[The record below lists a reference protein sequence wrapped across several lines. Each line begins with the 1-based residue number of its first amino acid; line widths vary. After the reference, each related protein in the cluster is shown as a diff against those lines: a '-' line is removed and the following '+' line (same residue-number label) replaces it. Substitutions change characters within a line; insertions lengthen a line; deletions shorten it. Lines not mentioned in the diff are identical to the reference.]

1 MASSPV
7 TPSREELTKLRE
19 NGMNRD
25 EIAVY
30 YKVSL
35 SRVKRWIAEL
45 GIPPSSKTRSAHA
58 RARQKVDKRSAL
70 GMDYGLT
77 LIEKARLILGKRMSQ
92 DYRGYLLDGRVCRV
106 DVLVRTAGL
115 DIPDVP

>member
-1 MASSPV
+1 
-7 TPSREELTKLRE
+7 
-19 NGMNRD
+19 
-25 EIAVY
+25 
-30 YKVSL
+30 
-35 SRVKRWIAEL
+35 
-45 GIPPSSKTRSAHA
+45 
-58 RARQKVDKRSAL
+58 
-70 GMDYGLT
+70 MDYGLT